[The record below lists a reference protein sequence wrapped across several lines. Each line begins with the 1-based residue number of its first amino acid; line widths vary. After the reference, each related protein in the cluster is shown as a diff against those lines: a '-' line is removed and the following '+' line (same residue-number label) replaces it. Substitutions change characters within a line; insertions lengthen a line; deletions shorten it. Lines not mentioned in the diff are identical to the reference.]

1 MDRNLLIAIVLSTLL
16 MMFFFSPAYQ
26 QRFGRDVI
34 PQEETSTET
43 PLPQTAENKLVP
55 EKPPVP
61 ANPTAQ
67 QNIQDMPVQSVSGG
81 EEDTSSDT
89 MLVQIDPPPASVSIP
104 LENDVLSI
112 TVSTKGGY
120 ITNISMKQHEGPTAD
135 EQAQLVSPDQMWYAG
150 SVRDGDITVSLSDIL
165 FTVDRQGGHTLVL
178 SAKLSGNR
186 TITREYKVDEE
197 GYMFHLDTSL
207 DGWDDPVVDY
217 TCYGPVNDTEAPIRK
232 LKIWPLTLLMRDD
245 TTRYNKLVYL
255 GQGDRITVNGDG
267 KEKTKR
273 IYTNE
278 GSQKLDADRHKPKGS
293 DIFTG
298 DLSWYAI
305 RNKYFMTAAIPNE
318 TERWTASASMAMFG
332 DTKWY
337 DYTISKKLSDGS
349 TNLDIYAGP
358 VSFDTLKAYDRN
370 LTELMELSWRF
381 IRPISIGFL
390 WLLKKIH
397 TVIPNWGVV
406 VIVFSIFIKIV
417 LYPLSHKSF
426 VSMRRMSELQPQ
438 INELREKHKS
448 NPQKLQQETMEL
460 YKREGVNPFSG
471 CLPILFQMPVFFAL
485 YPVVGRAFELRQA
498 LFIPGW
504 IEDLSRPDPYYIL
517 PIAMGISMFF
527 QSKQTMKD
535 PNQKA
540 MLYVMPF
547 MMVILFA
554 NFSSGLTL
562 YWFLFNVMSYLQQTI
577 HRHP

>member
-1 MDRNLLIAIVLSTLL
+1 MDRNVIIAIVLSTLL
-16 MMFFFSPAYQ
+16 MMVFFSPAYQ

-34 PQEETSTET
+34 QQEEPSTEDSAPSAART
-43 PLPQTAENKLVP
+43 PMVTEKQVP
-55 EKPPVP
+55 GTNIPGHSSSAASGDRQEALADSVP
-61 ANPTAQ
+61 
-67 QNIQDMPVQSVSGG
+67 I
-81 EEDTSSDT
+81 
-89 MLVQIDPPPASVSIP
+89 QIDAPSESRQIT
-104 LENDVLSI
+104 LENDAVSI
-112 TVSTKGGY
+112 TVSTRGGY
-120 ITNISMKQHEGPTAD
+120 ITNIYMNQHDGPTD
-135 EQAQLVSPDQMWYAG
+135 NERAQLVYPDEMWYAG
-150 SVRDGDITVSLSDIL
+150 SVRDGDTTVSLSDL
-165 FTVDRQGGHTLVL
+165 VFNAEQRDSRSLVL
-178 SAKLSGNR
+178 TASLTHNR
-186 TITREYKVDEE
+186 TVSREYSLDDE
-197 GYMFHLDTSL
+197 GYMFHLNTSL
-207 DGWDDPVVDY
+207 SGWDDPVVDY
-217 TCYGPVNDTEAPIRK
+217 SCHGPINDTEAPIRK
-232 LKIWPLTLLMRDD
+232 LNIWPLSLLMRDD
-245 TTRYNKLVYL
+245 TTAYNKIAYL
-255 GQGDRITVNGDG
+255 GQGDRITVNGNG

-278 GSQKLDADRHKPKGS
+278 GSQKLDAGRHKPRGS
-293 DIFTG
+293 DTFTG

-305 RNKYFMTAAIPNE
+305 RSKYFMTAAIPE
-318 TERWTASASMAMFG
+318 EPQRWSGFSTMAMFG
-332 DTKWY
+332 ETKWY
-337 DYTISKKLSDGS
+337 DFTISKKVSDGS
-349 TNLDIYAGP
+349 TNLDIYVGP
-358 VSFDTLKAYDRN
+358 VSFDTLKAYNRN

-381 IRPISIGFL
+381 IRPISIAFL

-397 TVIPNWGVV
+397 TVIPNWGLV

-426 VSMRRMSELQPQ
+426 VSMRKMGDLQPQ

-448 NPQKLQQETMEL
+448 NPQKLQQETMAL

-498 LFIPGW
+498 MFIPGW